1 MPRETVPSGVGE
13 PLGGTRVMMVIESD
27 YPSVDGG
34 GAEAQVETLTRNRPD
49 GVDVMVVAP
58 KVPFGPQAEHDV
70 VHGCPVQRIPYPTL
84 PLIGGLIMLC
94 RLALLIVRKRREID
108 AVHCHIAHNM
118 AAVACFIGWILSLPV
133 LVKLTG
139 MTELENGILSD
150 RVSPTLALKRWMI
163 KQATAVQAVSEELE
177 VGLLAKGFDRA
188 RVHRLPNAVD
198 TRLFAPADRLPIKAR
213 LGIDT
218 AFTACFVGR
227 LVPEKALDSLIR
239 AWAKAIPADASAA
252 LVLVGTGHLEDEL
265 KALTAELG
273 RSSQVRFEGF
283 VVDKTVI
290 ADYWRISD
298 VGLLT
303 SEFEGLSNALL
314 EAMSA
319 GVPMIGSR
327 VSGNTDLILP
337 GKTGWLF
344 QPRDIDQ
351 LKVCLAEAF
360 LMAPEKRLSLGGA
373 ARERALSLVGV
384 DHIWERLLDLYQS
397 GRQSDIALCA
407 D

>member
-1 MPRETVPSGVGE
+1 MSREAEHLSPDQ
-13 PLGGTRVMMVIESD
+13 PFRVMMVIESD

-34 GAEAQVETLTRNRPD
+34 GAEAQVETLTRNRLD
-49 GVDVMVVAP
+49 GVEVEVVAP
-58 KVPFGPQAEHDV
+58 LVPFGPQARHDV
-70 VHGCPVQRIPYPTL
+70 VHGCRVQRIPYPIL
-84 PLIGGLIMLC
+84 PMIGGLVMLC

-118 AAVACFIGWILSLPV
+118 AAVACLVGRLLSLPV

-139 MTELENGILSD
+139 MTELEGGILS
-150 RVSPTLALKRWMI
+150 RNPSPAVALKRWLI
-163 KQATAVQAVSEELE
+163 KRATAVQAVSEELE
-177 VGLLAKGFDRA
+177 AALLAKGFDPT

-198 TRLFAPADRLPIKAR
+198 TRLFAPADRTAIGVNF
-213 LGIDT
+213 GIET
-218 AFTACFVGR
+218 AFNACFIGR
-227 LVPEKALDSLIR
+227 LVPEKALDSLIH
-239 AWAKAIPADASAA
+239 AWAKAIPADASAS
-252 LVLVGTGHLEDEL
+252 LVLVGTGDLEEEL
-265 KALTAELG
+265 KALAADLG

-283 VVDKTVI
+283 VADKTVI
-290 ADYWRISD
+290 ADYWRIAD

-314 EAMSA
+314 EAMAA

-344 QPRDIDQ
+344 QPRDVDQ
-351 LKVCLAEAF
+351 LKSCLAEAF
-360 LMAPEKRLSLGGA
+360 LMAPEMRQAMGTA

-384 DHIWERLLDLYQS
+384 DHIWEKLSILYQS
-397 GRQSDIALCA
+397 GRQADVALCA

>member
-1 MPRETVPSGVGE
+1 MLRETVPSGSDE
-13 PLGGTRVMMVIESD
+13 PLGSLRVMMVIESD

-49 GVDVMVVAP
+49 GVEVMVVAP
-58 KVPFGPQAEHDV
+58 LVPFGPQAVHDV

-94 RLALLIVRKRREID
+94 RLALLIARKRREID

-118 AAVACFIGWILSLPV
+118 AAVACFVGWLLSLPV

-150 RVSPTLALKRWMI
+150 RASPALALKRWLI
-163 KQATAVQAVSEELE
+163 KHATAVQAVSEELE
-177 VGLLAKGFDRA
+177 AGLLAKGFDPA

-198 TRLFAPADRLPIKAR
+198 TRLFAPADRTAVRVR
-213 LGIDT
+213 LGIE
-218 AFTACFVGR
+218 AGFIACFVGR

-265 KALTAELG
+265 KVLAAELG
-273 RSSQVRFEGF
+273 RSSQIRFEGF
-283 VVDKTVI
+283 VADKAVI

-351 LKVCLAEAF
+351 LKACLAEAF
-360 LMAPEKRLSLGGA
+360 LMAPETRLALG
-373 ARERALSLVGV
+373 
-384 DHIWERLLDLYQS
+384 
-397 GRQSDIALCA
+397 
-407 D
+407 